1 MRTLSYGRRRIQDI
15 EILPNQV
22 RDWMETY
29 AETGNKTVDVYTSA
43 LVVGLDIFIRNK
55 GAASLTFSIDGKTA
69 ITVDP
74 GDAQW
79 INNTKFAIIAV
90 TSTVAY
96 DMILAGC
103 WIREYPEA
111 EKRKEKG

>member
-1 MRTLSYGRRRIQDI
+1 MSAGRKRIQDI

-22 RDWMETY
+22 RDWLETY

-55 GAASLTFSIDGKTA
+55 GAAALTYSIDGKTP
-69 ITVDP
+69 ITVDA

-79 INNTKFAIIAV
+79 MNNTKFAIITV
-90 TSTVAY
+90 TSDVAY
-96 DMILAGC
+96 DMKLAGC

-111 EKRKEKG
+111 KKRKEA